1 MTADELKAKIA
12 KRLAADPRLRRL
24 RKRIAE
30 GKATALDSFDYSRIC
45 SEIMSAELEEAV
57 LELDDREGV
66 CTELLHD
73 RYDDTNAAAAEI
85 QEQLDR
91 KNGLHLRPRKPA
103 FPAERVQ
110 KIAHSLVEPGV
121 PDEKIVR
128 RAGST
133 ATVSMSFHDDFV
145 REQADFRSRAG
156 LKCWITRVTDGK
168 CCPWCSKYAGRYEY
182 GEEPDDIYRRHD
194 NCGCSVTFENGRQRQ
209 DVWSKRTW
217 EVPGKDAG
225 AAEPTVLTEEQARE
239 LEEKNQPEVLTPRAK
254 SGTMESE
261 LGTFR
266 ARLQSD
272 ANMDRE
278 YYETI
283 KARFSHGS
291 DAAKKAFN
299 RYVPNDSIADAAY
312 ASTPHYDPHTGRISM
327 NYSADQHNPRGG
339 GATWFHEHGHLID
352 AAAGNLSSDTDFYE
366 ALRRDKS
373 EYTASIIRRQGTR
386 SVEETYRILQD
397 ELQDFRSQSGVSDI
411 FNGLSAGVIQGCGY
425 HPSSYWTRELVVQE
439 AFAHMYEA
447 QFDRVRYEQMKHY
460 FPSALARFEE
470 LLGGAVK

>member
-110 KIAHSLVEPGV
+110 KIAHSLVDPGV

-133 ATVSMSFHDDFV
+133 ATVSMSFHEDFV

-168 CCPWCSKYAGRYEY
+168 CCQWCSDIAGRYEY
-182 GEEPDDIYRRHD
+182 GEEPEKIYQRHD
-194 NCGCSVTFENGRQRQ
+194 NCGCSVTFESGRQRQ

-225 AAEPTVLTEEQARE
+225 AAEPTVLTAAQAAE
-239 LEEKNQPEVLTPRAK
+239 IEAKHQPTVLTNGEKRDIMNIRLDDIK
-254 SGTMESE
+254 SAVTGSPITEEVATYIFSILAE
-261 LGTFR
+261 H
-266 ARLQSD
+266 SD
-272 ANMDRE
+272 QF
-278 YYETI
+278 
-283 KARFSHGS
+283 K
-291 DAAKKAFN
+291 
-299 RYVPNDSIADAAY
+299 
-312 ASTPHYDPHTGRISM
+312 
-327 NYSADQHNPRGG
+327 
-339 GATWFHEHGHLID
+339 
-352 AAAGNLSSDTDFYE
+352 
-366 ALRRDKS
+366 
-373 EYTASIIRRQGTR
+373 
-386 SVEETYRILQD
+386 
-397 ELQDFRSQSGVSDI
+397 
-411 FNGLSAGVIQGCGY
+411 
-425 HPSSYWTRELVVQE
+425 
-439 AFAHMYEA
+439 
-447 QFDRVRYEQMKHY
+447 FDRVRVLSLDPKIVMQTDPVQNGTFYDIVLNLN
-460 FPSALARFEE
+460 SAF
-470 LLGGAVK
+470 LGGKTVQQLDAEIEASNVTIANSLREAVIHEIYHGKMYYQKNKGEIDALYEDLEGIKIDGISRTAYKDGFECIAEVGVLYERGETSDIPKDAKDLFFKYLGVKI